1 MLTKKPINIQKKAV
15 DSEEE
20 NDESQSFALQG
31 WKMERPCKVFVGFF
45 GFTFLK
51 PRWFL
56 GDRLASAAI
65 NIAYG
70 KKRNFYRAN
79 LVWSLWGN
87 HDKKWVVKVG
97 KKTFKNR
104 GLECQIRFF

>member
-31 WKMERPCKVFVGFF
+31 WKMERPCKVFVVFF

-70 KKRNFYRAN
+70 KKGTFTGPTLSGAFEATTTKNE
-79 LVWSLWGN
+79 LWRWEKR
-87 HDKKWVVKVG
+87 HSRIEV
-97 KKTFKNR
+97 
-104 GLECQIRFF
+104 

>member
-45 GFTFLK
+45 WLHVFEATVILRWSFSISCHQYCLWKKKELLQGQPCLEPLRQ
-51 PRWFL
+51 PRQKMSCE
-56 GDRLASAAI
+56 G
-65 NIAYG
+65 G
-70 KKRNFYRAN
+70 KK
-79 LVWSLWGN
+79 
-87 HDKKWVVKVG
+87 DIQ
-97 KKTFKNR
+97 
-104 GLECQIRFF
+104 E